1 MPGSPSRVDKAMG
14 HRSIRVRILA
24 AFFLAF
30 IALASTIAYG
40 IGQLRDIGQ
49 ELDAVNTGFLPM
61 SKVSVELS
69 ALVRQLDRDH
79 DRFARQGA
87 AGRRS
92 TASLYRAGIQD
103 LVQQGRSTV
112 VQAKELVTHPD
123 DHAALTRVDDV
134 LIEVQVQADDYERV
148 VGEWLS
154 VEGTDKSEQASRLLA
169 DLDRR
174 RQTLSAA
181 GSLIQAIVDGQVEQV
196 SRRTAEAQ
204 NQALFVSV
212 SLGTISLIL
221 ASIITGFALRALRPI
236 GELTAQVQRVAA
248 GDLTGRVEI
257 STDDEVGVLAQEFNT
272 MARAVAERDHTLQE
286 RAETLDQL
294 QTRLRKVLDTITSG
308 LIVTEDEHVQ
318 VINPAA
324 ATLWTLRPG
333 QNLPVWLSSLA
344 PGLHETVASGQRQ
357 YTIHVEPFGTNGT
370 LIVGEDVTERVRVRE
385 RLMRTERLALVGR
398 MLAQI
403 THEVR
408 NPLNAMS
415 LNAEM
420 LGDEL
425 EGTEATAML
434 ATITGEIRRLEVV
447 TGRYLHLSRKR
458 VPQMAKTAPRMLVE
472 RVVQVEQAALE
483 AAGVTTSIE
492 GEAPNPVE
500 VDVDAVERTL
510 RNLLRN
516 AVEAGADTVTVCV
529 SATDQMMEVMV
540 ADNGPGMSQ
549 DQAAQAFDPF
559 FTTKASGTGLG
570 LAIGRQEL
578 EEIGGILDHESSP
591 DGGARFIL
599 QVPIHT

>member
-1 MPGSPSRVDKAMG
+1 MG

-87 AGRRS
+87 AGRR
-92 TASLYRAGIQD
+92 ANAALYRAGIQD
-103 LVQQGRSTV
+103 LVQQGRTTTARA
-112 VQAKELVTHPD
+112 QTLVKHPD
-123 DHAALTRVDDV
+123 DHAAISRVDDV
-134 LIEVQVQADDYERV
+134 LIEVEVQADDYENV
-148 VGEWLS
+148 VAEWLR
-154 VEGTDKSEQASRLLA
+154 VEGTEQTEQANRLLA

-204 NQALFVSV
+204 NRALLVSV
-212 SLGTISLIL
+212 SLGGISLIL
-221 ASIITGFALRALRPI
+221 ASLITGFALRALRPI

-257 STDDEVGVLAQEFNT
+257 STDDEMGVLAQEFNT
-272 MARAVAERDHTLQE
+272 MAEAVAERDHAIQE

-294 QTRLRKVLDTITSG
+294 QLRLRKVLNTITSG
-308 LIVTEDEHVQ
+308 LIVTEEGQIHE
-318 VINPAA
+318 INPAA
-324 ATLWTLRPG
+324 ATLWSLCLGEHLPG
-333 QNLPVWLSSLA
+333 WLASLE
-344 PGLHETVASGQRQ
+344 PGLHESVSTGHRLYTV
-357 YTIHVEPFGTNGT
+357 HVEPFGAQGT
-370 LIVGEDVTERVRVRE
+370 LIVGEDVTERVQVRE

-425 EGTEATAML
+425 KGKEATAML
-434 ATITGEIRRLEVV
+434 ATITGEIRRLEHL

-458 VPQMAKTAPRMLVE
+458 VPQMARTSPRALVE
-472 RVVQVEQAALE
+472 RVVNIEQAALN
-483 AAGVTTSIE
+483 AAGVQAVVE
-492 GEAPNPVE
+492 GEAPTPVE
-500 VDVDAVERTL
+500 IDVDAVERTL

-516 AVEAGADTVTVCV
+516 AVEAGADTVTVCLLVDDTTMKVTV
-529 SATDQMMEVMV
+529 S
-540 ADNGPGMSQ
+540 DNGPGMTTME
-549 DQAAQAFDPF
+549 AAQAFDPF

-578 EEIGGILDHESSP
+578 EEIGGRLDHEADR
-591 DGGARFIL
+591 DGGARFVL
-599 QVPIHT
+599 DVPIKA